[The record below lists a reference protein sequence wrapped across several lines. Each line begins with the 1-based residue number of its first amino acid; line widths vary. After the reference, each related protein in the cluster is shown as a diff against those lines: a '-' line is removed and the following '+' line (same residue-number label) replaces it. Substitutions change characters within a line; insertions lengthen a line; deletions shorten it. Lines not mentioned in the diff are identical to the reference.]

1 MQQIVVDRFSRGSRE
16 LSKYAGSALMSRSS
30 IEERRKANY
39 TGVDQKF
46 LSPTFSFN
54 QPFEETK
61 QNPRKIAMTRTKYSP
76 QRKVMKTPGPII
88 NMQLPAMNIRSKR

>member
-61 QNPRKIAMTRTKYSP
+61 QNTRKITMT
-76 QRKVMKTPGPII
+76 RKVMKTPGPII